1 VIVRKGNAAIPDA
14 RAQRAFLPRRD
25 YPRVSW
31 PGGKRFAFTIFDD
44 PDSQTIAQ
52 SREMYALLSDLGFR
66 TTVGVWP
73 VDVPQARNSPGE
85 TCDNPEYRR
94 WVQELQ
100 SDGFEPGL
108 HCVAPGTA
116 TRPEILRGLD
126 RFREYFGVDPVSMAN
141 HYNGDAM
148 YWGPARLSGYR
159 RLAYIIATRGTTRRR
174 HFGEVE
180 GHPSF
185 WGDVCRQRVRYC
197 RNFVYR
203 DVNTLRACPWMPY
216 HDLQRPYVRAW
227 FASTEGANSRTFL
240 ANVTQARLEHLE
252 EEGGACIVYAH
263 FAHGFH
269 DSGAI
274 DGHFRRL
281 MEWLS
286 RRNGWF
292 VPVGTLLGFLEQQH
306 GERVITRRQR
316 ATLERRW
323 LALKLRGG
331 TS

>member
-1 VIVRKGNAAIPDA
+1 LRFQTLVLRRRA
-14 RAQRAFLPRRD
+14 RSRRD
-25 YPRVSW
+25 APPVRW
-31 PGGKRFAFTIFDD
+31 PDGKRFAFTIFDD
-44 PDSQTIAQ
+44 PDSQTITQ
-52 SREMYALLSDLGFR
+52 SRETYAFLSDLGFR

-73 VDVPQARNSPGE
+73 VDARQPRNSPGE

-94 WVQELQ
+94 WVQDLQ
-100 SDGFEPGL
+100 ARGFEPGL
-108 HCVAPGTA
+108 HCVAPATA
-116 TRPEILRGLD
+116 TRAEILHGLD
-126 RFREYFGVDPVSMAN
+126 RFREYFGDDPVSMAN

-159 RLAYIIATRGTTRRR
+159 RLVYIIATRGTTRGQ
-174 HFGEVE
+174 HFGDVE

-216 HDLQRPYVRAW
+216 HDAERPYVRAW
-227 FASTEGANSRTFL
+227 YASTEGANCRSFL
-240 ANVTQARLEHLE
+240 ANITQAGLERLE
-252 EEGGACIVYAH
+252 EEGGACIVYTH

-269 DSGAI
+269 DSGAL
-274 DGHFRRL
+274 DRHFRRL

-286 RRNGWF
+286 GRNGWF
-292 VPVGTLLGFLEQQH
+292 VPVGTLLAYLEQQH
-306 GERVITRRQR
+306 GDRVITRRQR
-316 ATLERRW
+316 AALERRW